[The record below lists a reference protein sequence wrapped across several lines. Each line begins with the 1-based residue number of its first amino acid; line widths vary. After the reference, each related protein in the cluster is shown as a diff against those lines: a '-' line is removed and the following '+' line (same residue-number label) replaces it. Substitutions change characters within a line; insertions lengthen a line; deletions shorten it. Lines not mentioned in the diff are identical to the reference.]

1 MGKAYVC
8 LCVVIT
14 AFALR
19 CEGAEEIGT
28 YELERGDFSVKISN
42 YGATVLSLVLPDRN
56 GKLDDVVLGY
66 GSIDEYKKDR
76 ERERGGGADEEEA
89 SGGGRAREGANLGCS
104 WGEGGESGCSWGGG
118 GFGCG
123 EGQGW
128 IWAAGLGR
136 AGESGRR
143 EGLGGE
149 GKVWPALAR
158 GAGGGWIWARGT
170 GEGRWPAR
178 GWRGGW
184 PARGDGVGWG
194 RERAGGGGGGRRAAG
209 GGRRSEGKKTNDTT
223 YFGAIVGRVANRIG
237 GAKFTLNGKLYNL
250 PANDHGNT
258 LHGGTIGFS
267 DVVWTVESYVK
278 NSHLTLTYHSH
289 DGEQGFPGD
298 LSVMVTYMLIDTN
311 KLGIKMQAKS
321 LNKPTPVN
329 LASHTYWNLGG
340 HTSGDILSHTIQ
352 LRASRITPVD
362 DKLIPTGEI
371 SPVKGTPYDFLE
383 PRKIGS
389 KFTELPDGYDINYVL
404 DRTGD
409 GKHFTKV
416 ATVHE
421 EKSGR
426 KMELWTDQPGVQF
439 YTSNMLP
446 DTKGKGGFVY
456 KNMLLFAWRLKDFL
470 IRLTIRISLH
480 RFWFLGWSIGML
492 WFTGLLLVSCK
503 ISALL
508 SLITLVSQSWIC

>member
-8 LCVVIT
+8 LCVLIT

-66 GSIDEYKKDR
+66 GSIDEYR
-76 ERERGGGADEEEA
+76 
-89 SGGGRAREGANLGCS
+89 SVIISCS
-104 WGEGGESGCSWGGG
+104 L
-118 GFGCG
+118 
-123 EGQGW
+123 Q
-128 IWAAGLGR
+128 
-136 AGESGRR
+136 
-143 EGLGGE
+143 
-149 GKVWPALAR
+149 
-158 GAGGGWIWARGT
+158 
-170 GEGRWPAR
+170 
-178 GWRGGW
+178 
-184 PARGDGVGWG
+184 
-194 RERAGGGGGGRRAAG
+194 
-209 GGRRSEGKKTNDTT
+209 NDTT
-223 YFGAIVGRVANRIG
+223 YFGAIVGRVANRIA

-446 DTKGKGGFVY
+446 DTVGKGGFVY
-456 KNMLLFAWRLKDFL
+456 KKHAAFCLETQGFPDSVNHPNFPSQILVPGVEYRNVMVY
-470 IRLTIRISLH
+470 
-480 RFWFLGWSIGML
+480 RFTAS
-492 WFTGLLLVSCK
+492 
-503 ISALL
+503 
-508 SLITLVSQSWIC
+508 